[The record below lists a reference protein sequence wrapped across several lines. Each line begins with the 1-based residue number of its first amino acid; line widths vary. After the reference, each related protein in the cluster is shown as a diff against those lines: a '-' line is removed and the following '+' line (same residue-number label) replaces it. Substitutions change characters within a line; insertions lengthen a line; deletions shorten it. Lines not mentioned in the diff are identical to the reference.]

1 MFITF
6 EGMEGCGKSTQVAR
20 LGKTLESKGVRV
32 ILTFE
37 PGATPAG
44 ETIRRILLDRGNSD
58 LVPMAELCLYE
69 ADRAQHVT
77 RVVRPALERGDWVVC
92 DRFFDATVVYQGMA
106 RGQDPALIRNLNRAA
121 TGGLMPDLTF
131 LLDCPVEEGLR
142 RAFDRDRSRSDAG
155 QDRFERE
162 ALAFHTAVREGYLEI
177 ARTEPDRFAVID
189 AGRDPDE
196 IEADVLRFV
205 EPLLAGR

>member
-1 MFITF
+1 VFITF
-6 EGMEGCGKSTQVAR
+6 EGMEGCGKSTQVER
-20 LGKTLESKGVRV
+20 LGKSLESRGVRV

-44 ETIRRILLDRGNSD
+44 ETIRRILLDRGNRD

-69 ADRAQHVT
+69 ADRAQHVA

-92 DRFFDATVVYQGMA
+92 DRFFDATVVYQGLA
-106 RGQDPALIRNLNRAA
+106 RGQEMALIRNLNRTV
-121 TGGLMPDLTF
+121 TGGLKPDLTV

-142 RAFDRDRSRSDAG
+142 RALQRDRSRSDAG

-162 ALAFHTAVREGYLEI
+162 TLDFHGAVRDGYLEV
-177 ARTEPDRFAVID
+177 ARSEPDRFVVID
-189 AGRDPDE
+189 ATQGPDE
-196 IEADVLRFV
+196 VESQVLRSV
-205 EPLLAGR
+205 EPWLAGP